1 VPVTDSE
8 QLSLVSLMTM
18 QPPADGLGP
27 EGLAPEGT
35 PDWEAFY
42 SDYRK
47 PGYIEGF
54 EITTKLGGGMFGLV
68 FRARRMS
75 IGKDYA
81 IKFLKVDDGEVRRA
95 VLSEL
100 EQVKYFAQ
108 IDHPNLV
115 SIEDRGEV
123 NGIPF
128 LVMAFAGTD
137 TLRDLMTASG
147 IGEGLVPKGAEKDA
161 LVRAFL
167 QSCRGLHALHERS
180 LVHFDIKPANVFL
193 KGGVARL
200 GDYGLSKLVTHSR
213 GSLSMGRGTPYYMA
227 PEMLQRRGDVRSD
240 IYSLGVMFYEIL
252 CGKVPFTGESEWEV
266 LRKHETAQPELPAH
280 LTPTERAV
288 LTRCLAKDPEAR
300 FQSIEPLLAAFG
312 PLSRIDGMPITA
324 GAMPRPGALAH
335 LPSLP
340 PSVPPPLPGQVANRV
355 AASMPALPAATSA
368 APALVANP
376 AAGSAAPPPPPPPP
390 RRRSSRRPRRAN
402 SGRGAKVGVV
412 IALCLLAVGYLVSL
426 SVEAPGQAWNVAFE
440 TTYPQVPTPTRTQL
454 QTRTESATQVQTLT
468 PLPRNLQEAAN
479 QQAAKALANG
489 RRAAQR
495 NRPQDLHELNF
506 DLVEVPDD
514 FTAYVEMLDSLAESP
529 RFVQSLATRVQ
540 RLGQPAMVAAVARLQ
555 ELNYEDGLECRM
567 AANLQQLLAQM
578 TGVKALVVEV
588 NGVRPSAREI
598 CMFHAVA
605 DGWRVIAESYASNE
619 QQYGEL
625 LAGSRSVS
633 FPVEA
638 TSPR

>member
-1 VPVTDSE
+1 
-8 QLSLVSLMTM
+8 M
-18 QPPADGLGP
+18 
-27 EGLAPEGT
+27 APEGT

-42 SDYRK
+42 GDYRK

-123 NGIPF
+123 NGIPY
-128 LVMAFAGTD
+128 LVMAFAGTE
-137 TLRDLMTASG
+137 TLRDKMTASG
-147 IGEGLVPKGAEKDA
+147 IGEGQVPKGEEKDE
-161 LVRAFL
+161 LLRAFL

-240 IYSLGVMFYEIL
+240 IYSLGVMLYEIL
-252 CGKVPFTGESEWEV
+252 CGKVPFTGDSEWEV
-266 LRKHETAQPELPAH
+266 LRKHETARPQLPAH

-288 LTRCLAKDPEAR
+288 LTRCLAKDAEDR
-300 FQSIEPLLAAFG
+300 FQSVDQLLRAFG
-312 PLSRIDGMPITA
+312 PLSRLDGMPVA
-324 GAMPRPGALAH
+324 AAALPRPAQYPSVAQYPP
-335 LPSLP
+335 LPTC
-340 PSVPPPLPGQVANRV
+340 VPPPLPGQRSREQLANR
-355 AASMPALPAATSA
+355 A
-368 APALVANP
+368 
-376 AAGSAAPPPPPPPP
+376 SAAPPSPPLPPLGANGRAAGPPPSA
-390 RRRSSRRPRRAN
+390 RRRGSSRRARGS
-402 SGRGAKVGVV
+402 SGFGARFGT
-412 IALCLLAVGYLVSL
+412 LLALTVLVIGFFMWIA
-426 SVEAPGQAWNVAFE
+426 APGASSSIHYSSSAASYGQ
-440 TTYPQVPTPTRTQL
+440 PMPVP
-454 QTRTESATQVQTLT
+454 A
-468 PLPRNLQEAAN
+468 PRSLQEAAR
-479 QQAAKALANG
+479 QQAQKALASG
-489 RRAAQR
+489 RRAVQR
-495 NRPQDLHELNF
+495 NRPQELRELNF
-506 DLVEVPDD
+506 HLVETPED
-514 FTAYVEMLDSLAESP
+514 FSAYCEMLEPVAESP
-529 RFVQSLATRVQ
+529 RFVPALATRVEH
-540 RLGQPAMVAAVARLQ
+540 LGRPAMVAAVARLQ
-555 ELNYEDGLECRM
+555 ELDYEDGMSCQM
-567 AANLQQLLAQM
+567 AENLQRLLAQM
-578 TGVKALVVEV
+578 TGVNTLVVELT
-588 NGVRPSAREI
+588 GVQPSASET

-605 DGWRVIAESYASNE
+605 NGWRVIAERYAKNDRI
-619 QQYGEL
+619 YAEL
-625 LAGSRSVS
+625 LSGSHSVGW
-633 FPVEA
+633 PMEA